1 MTQGL
6 SKYDAIA
13 ALLLEKGELQD
24 AMLRAFA
31 YAGKKQGTVVNI
43 WVNKCPNV
51 PEVGCRVALRAA
63 DRAGVLI
70 SSIVPLQMVE
80 VLC

>member
-24 AMLRAFA
+24 ALLRAFT

-51 PEVGCRVALRAA
+51 PEVGGAVAKGKGASMSQCSAVDGAA
-63 DRAGVLI
+63 ANN
-70 SSIVPLQMVE
+70 Q
-80 VLC
+80 